1 MSEHHTWDTTTPNGA
16 ANNRGH
22 SAPEALESL
31 VPAPEPAPAALPV
44 PPPLPRRA
52 TQLSSDSPAASPLSE
67 SSDAKTTS
75 GPQKT
80 GGEIEKPIRG
90 PGNSRGPLR
99 GSVGSKPRNPNKTKG
114 VKARKADRLSRL
126 LPMIV
131 KGMSHRAMAV
141 AVGSSK
147 VQVTRDV
154 RTLLDELTKS
164 NHEAA
169 ERWQAVAVE
178 RLNQLVSVWWDA
190 AITVGKNG
198 MPDPKAHAKVS
209 QSLRE
214 LHRVQ
219 GLHLDTVVNMQ
230 TNVVMDAGYLEFR
243 NTMLKLGDS
252 GRYPGLKEEM
262 AAAVMRAMGERNV
275 GPGVNGGV
283 PAGLPVDL

>member
-31 VPAPEPAPAALPV
+31 VPAPEPAPATLPA

-52 TQLSSDSPAASPLSE
+52 TQLSSDSPPASPLSE

-80 GGEIEKPIRG
+80 GGENEKPIRG
-90 PGNSRGPLR
+90 PGNSRGPLK

-114 VKARKADRLSRL
+114 VKARKAERLSRL

-141 AVGSSK
+141 AVGGSK

-154 RTLLDELTKS
+154 RTILDDLTKT

-169 ERWQAVAVE
+169 ERYQAVAIE
-178 RLNQLVSVWWDA
+178 RLQQLVSVWWEA
-190 AITVGKNG
+190 ATVG
-198 MPDPKAHAKVS
+198 V
-209 QSLRE
+209 E
-214 LHRVQ
+214 
-219 GLHLDTVVNMQ
+219 
-230 TNVVMDAGYLEFR
+230 
-243 NTMLKLGDS
+243 
-252 GRYPGLKEEM
+252 GRG
-262 AAAVMRAMGERNV
+262 AVW
-275 GPGVNGGV
+275 
-283 PAGLPVDL
+283 